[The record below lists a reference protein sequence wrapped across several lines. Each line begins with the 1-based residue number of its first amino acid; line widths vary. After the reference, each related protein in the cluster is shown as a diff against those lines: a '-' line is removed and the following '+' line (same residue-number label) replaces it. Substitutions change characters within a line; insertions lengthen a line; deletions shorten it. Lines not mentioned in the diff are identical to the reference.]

1 MLPLKHNYYENPQ
14 NSLLEPISPSLE
26 MTLDKMMDEFPFLYN
41 IMEGML
47 VTLVYKKSFSIKR
60 LYISL
65 AFELSSSSMEDD
77 FDADYPISSQ

>member
-1 MLPLKHNYYENPQ
+1 MLPLKNNYYENLQ

-47 VTLVYKKSFSIKR
+47 GSRIQTQKFFNLTPRLPGWTRKSNR
-60 LYISL
+60 L
-65 AFELSSSSMEDD
+65 
-77 FDADYPISSQ
+77 